1 MDLSFAQIWLIVG
14 LLMLLAELVSVVL
27 VFAFFAIGAFLTA
40 LLAYLGVLPDIDLQ
54 ILAFSVI
61 SVLSILLLR
70 KHARKLLDNRRQSQE
85 FDEFNGETAMVV
97 KDIPQSGEGKIFYRG
112 TEWIALSFTQR
123 AIEAG
128 SKVVIRKADGIKLI
142 VEETV

>member
-40 LLAYLGVLPDIDLQ
+40 LLAYVGILPDMDLQ
-54 ILAFSVI
+54 ILAFSII
-61 SVLSILLLR
+61 SVVSLLFLR
-70 KHARKLLDNRRQSQE
+70 KHARRLLNSHGKSHE
-85 FDEFNGETAMVV
+85 FEEFNGETAMVV

-123 AIEAG
+123 AIDAG
-128 SKVVIRKADGIKLI
+128 SKVVIRKTDGIKLI
-142 VEETV
+142 VEEAI

>member
-1 MDLSFAQIWLIVG
+1 MDLSFVQIWLIVG

-40 LLAYLGVLPDIDLQ
+40 LLAYVGILPDMDMQ

-61 SVLSILLLR
+61 SVLSLVLLR
-70 KHARKLLDNRRQSQE
+70 KHARRLLDNRGKEQE
-85 FDEFNGETAMVV
+85 FEEFNGETAMVV
-97 KDIPQSGEGKIFYRG
+97 KDIPQTGEGKIFYRG
-112 TEWIALSFTQR
+112 TEWIALSFTHH

-128 SKVVIRKADGIKLI
+128 SKVVIRKADGIRLL
-142 VEETV
+142 VEEAI

>member
-1 MDLSFAQIWLIVG
+1 
-14 LLMLLAELVSVVL
+14 
-27 VFAFFAIGAFLTA
+27 
-40 LLAYLGVLPDIDLQ
+40 LGVLPDIDLQ

>member
-14 LLMLLAELVSVVL
+14 LLMLLAELVSVAL

-40 LLAYLGVLPDIDLQ
+40 LLAYIGVLPGMDMQ
-54 ILAFSVI
+54 ILAFSVT
-61 SVLSILLLR
+61 SVVSLLLLR
-70 KHARKLLDNRRQSQE
+70 KNARQLLNRSGKTQE
-85 FDEFNGETAMVV
+85 FEEFNGETAMVV

-112 TEWIALSFTQR
+112 AEWIALSFTQR

-128 SKVVIRKADGIKLI
+128 SKVVIRKTDGIKLI
-142 VEETV
+142 VEEAI